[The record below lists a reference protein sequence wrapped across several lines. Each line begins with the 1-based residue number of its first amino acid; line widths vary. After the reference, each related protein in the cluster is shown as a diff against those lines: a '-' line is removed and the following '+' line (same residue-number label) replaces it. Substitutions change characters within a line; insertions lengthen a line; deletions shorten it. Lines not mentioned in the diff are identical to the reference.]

1 MQIIFSLS
9 HVCVYTH
16 KKVCKLF
23 FISVLDVKFLIF
35 IGKAEAWGMKQL
47 SLTFGAQV
55 QIYFCTTLDFILV
68 LGAVLAWGSLKERT
82 FQKAGDGWRWKVGW
96 GINRSH
102 AFSLYLNHVQLLMPT
117 SDSKDPGQVW
127 VFLSWP
133 CLSGEAQPCLS
144 FPHLTISGEQ
154 QLWDSGYYSAFSSG
168 AIVLPGEQ
176 CFAAATWRD
185 WTSTVDSVLR
195 LPSPWTIHAADS
207 VRRGTARLGCTAI
220 LLYVMRQIF
229 TKMDCSPVCMVRTES
244 WGPWCPFSSWQEGGL
259 GQRSSERGVLDL
271 AVSLLL
277 SLWTHPVTWLRFP
290 QQNEDTDSA
299 VFQEVLLRLWN
310 VLYDWLAISKGLARS
325 LQHLGTI

>member
-1 MQIIFSLS
+1 M
-9 HVCVYTH
+9 T
-16 KKVCKLF
+16 
-23 FISVLDVKFLIF
+23 
-35 IGKAEAWGMKQL
+35 
-47 SLTFGAQV
+47 
-55 QIYFCTTLDFILV
+55 
-68 LGAVLAWGSLKERT
+68 
-82 FQKAGDGWRWKVGW
+82 
-96 GINRSH
+96 
-102 AFSLYLNHVQLLMPT
+102 
-117 SDSKDPGQVW
+117 
-127 VFLSWP
+127 
-133 CLSGEAQPCLS
+133 LS
-144 FPHLTISGEQ
+144 FWWSSALSFSPTFEHLWRRTAVGQ
-154 QLWDSGYYSAFSSG
+154 WLPFSIFLRGHRSPWG
-168 AIVLPGEQ
+168 R

-207 VRRGTARLGCTAI
+207 VRRGPARLGCTAI

-290 QQNEDTDSA
+290 QQNEDTDSV
-299 VFQEVLLRLWN
+299 VFQEVLLLLWN
-310 VLYDWLAISKGLARS
+310 VLYEWLAISKGLARS